1 MIDVGAQ
8 ISWTSSA
15 LPYLTSDISEIPITF
30 NESVWLASI
39 DSICTIFGI
48 ILYPC
53 IMNVVGRKYTILVF
67 TLIQI
72 IAWIAINLATNF
84 ISLLISR
91 IIVGVGYGGTFSFLT
106 IYIGE
111 IAEKN
116 LRGMFLSIDK
126 ICVNFGGFILNS
138 VGAFLSYRTM
148 NLVMISIP
156 LIALSLFPLMHET
169 PYYYLMKKQEE
180 NAIRTL
186 MKLNSKENSRM
197 VMDDIER
204 IRRTIEECGS
214 SKKYAIQEV
223 FSDKGSRRGLII
235 KIITDLTYAF
245 SGFLVIQT
253 YAQDIFQ
260 NTGSSMKPAYSVML
274 ISGVQSL
281 VGFSSGFLVDYWGRR
296 PIYLLSGIMSSICLT
311 AVGFFFFL
319 KYFLEINVDKFSWT
333 PLVFLTFFQ
342 IVANMGLSTIPYIYS
357 GELFSVKVKGIAV
370 MISSILVGLSL
381 FLAKFMTPFLEKL
394 VGIYSVLWLFSS
406 VCFIGPLCIF
416 FIAPETKGK
425 NLEEVLSILR
435 S

>member
-48 ILYPC
+48 ILYPS
-53 IMNVVGRKYTILVF
+53 IMDVVGRKYTILIF

-91 IIVGVGYGGTFSFLT
+91 IIVGIGYGGIFSFLT

-156 LIALSLFPLMHET
+156 LISLSLFPLMHET
-169 PYYYLMKKQEE
+169 PYYYLMKNREE
-180 NAIRTL
+180 NAIRAL
-186 MKLNSKENSRM
+186 MKLNCKENSM
-197 VMDDIER
+197 VVDDIER

-214 SKKYAIQEV
+214 SKKYAIQEL

-245 SGFLVIQT
+245 SGFMVIQT
-253 YAQDIFQ
+253 YAQDIFEY
-260 NTGSSMKPAYSVML
+260 TGSSMKPAYSVML

-296 PIYLLSGIMSSICLT
+296 PIYLLSGIMSSISLT
-311 AVGFFFFL
+311 SVGVFFFF
-319 KYFLEINVDKFSWT
+319 KYFLEINVDNFSWT
-333 PLVFLTFFQ
+333 PLVLLTFFL
-342 IVANMGLSTIPYIYS
+342 IVANMGLSTIPHIYS
-357 GELFSVKVKGIAV
+357 GELFSVKVKGLAV
-370 MISSILVGLSL
+370 MISSIFVGFSL
-381 FLAKFMTPFLEKL
+381 FLAKFMTPFLNKL
-394 VGIYSVLWLFSS
+394 VGIYSVFWLFSS

-425 NLEEVLSILR
+425 NLEEVLSMLR